1 MKRVL
6 FIAIALFAA
15 ICAEAQSQEQK
26 IAEDSEKIVLSG
38 TVRDERSGA
47 AIAQANVSAT
57 GTSVSVVTNEDGFF
71 TLKADRLPKGITISH
86 IGYQSRQL
94 TTREVTKSP
103 LNIKLKAT
111 AIALNEV
118 VVWTGDPSE
127 LVRIAIKKI
136 PENYSRTPELY
147 RGFYRET
154 AMKRQRYIY
163 VAEGVVD
170 MYKTAYTHSDRRDR
184 VAIRKGRRLL
194 SPKKS
199 DTLSVKVTGG
209 PLQPIQLDIV
219 KNPEI
224 LLSAKELTNYD
235 FEMLPSTTINDRL
248 QYVVAVKPHINAPY
262 PLYSG
267 LLYIDREKL
276 AFTRAELSLDMIDRV
291 KVTEMMLVRKPTGVK
306 FKPKELSFLIDYR
319 YEDGITRLSYIR
331 STFRFNCDWKRRL
344 LATSFTACCEMVVTD
359 HHATTETH
367 PISGRDSFDSRD
379 AFYDK
384 VEYFRDP
391 QFWEDYNIIE
401 PSESLD
407 NAIEKLVKKQKRESS
422 NNTLK
427 K

>member
-1 MKRVL
+1 MKRVF

-71 TLKADRLPKGITISH
+71 TLKTDRLPKGITISH

-224 LLSAKELTNYD
+224 LLSATELTNYD

-262 PLYSG
+262 PLYNG

-276 AFTRAELSLDMIDRV
+276 AFTRAELSLDMSDRV

-344 LATSFTACCEMVVTD
+344 LATSF
-359 HHATTETH
+359 
-367 PISGRDSFDSRD
+367 
-379 AFYDK
+379 
-384 VEYFRDP
+384 
-391 QFWEDYNIIE
+391 
-401 PSESLD
+401 
-407 NAIEKLVKKQKRESS
+407 
-422 NNTLK
+422 
-427 K
+427 